1 MDWDGLE
8 RALVSR
14 SADSEAFLDTRS
26 GELVDV
32 TRGWSD
38 DHSFTEAEIAEG
50 LAAGRLVAV
59 EPLPHETQIGW
70 LRGFV
75 SSLED
80 DWPRDALE
88 QALGGPA
95 PLRAFEDALGRFPAE
110 RTSWIACRRGR
121 VKAVLRAWLEAND
134 IEPDAPLD
142 QVEGVDQM
150 EG

>member
-8 RALVSR
+8 RALVHR

-26 GELVDV
+26 GEVVEV

-38 DHSFTEAEIAEG
+38 DHGFTEAELAEG
-50 LAAGRLVAV
+50 LAAGRLVVV
-59 EPLPHETQIGW
+59 EPLPHETQVGW

-75 SSLED
+75 SSLAD

-88 QALGGPA
+88 QALTGPA

-121 VKAVLRAWLEAND
+121 VKAVLRAWAEAND

-142 QVEGVDQM
+142 PIEGLDQM